1 MPTVNSFD
9 NFLPEVKASKAIPR
23 ISKIQVSD
31 SQLYVVCVTTE
42 VGRNQQMD
50 FRIFFLTIF
59 KSYPFDLDQSFGT
72 EKLKSMLMWTGP
84 VVSLEQYTQGE
95 LFTVWNRIHNP
106 FADLSLPGPRL
117 V

>member
-1 MPTVNSFD
+1 M
-9 NFLPEVKASKAIPR
+9 LYQAYIPK

-31 SQLYVVCVTTE
+31 PQLSVCVTTK

-59 KSYPFDLDQSFGT
+59 KSNSFDLDQSFGS
-72 EKLKSMLMWTGP
+72 ELLKSMLTWTGP
-84 VVSLEQYTQGE
+84 VVSLGQYTQGE
-95 LFTVWNRIHNP
+95 LFIVSGTESTIHN
-106 FADLSLPGPRL
+106 DLSLPPGPRL